1 MGVVLFSAFRRSQPR
16 LLPVHH
22 GVKYKRLA
30 VLVSMP
36 SSNNDLNIS

>member
-1 MGVVLFSAFRRSQPR
+1 MGVVLFSAVRSQPR